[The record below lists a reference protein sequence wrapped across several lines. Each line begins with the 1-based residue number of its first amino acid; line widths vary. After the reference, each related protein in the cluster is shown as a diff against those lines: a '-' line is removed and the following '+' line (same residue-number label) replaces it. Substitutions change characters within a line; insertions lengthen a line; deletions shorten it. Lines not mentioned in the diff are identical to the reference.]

1 MAMEMPRY
9 VQIFNTLSKRMESGQ
24 YPLEMRLP
32 TESELCNEFEAS
44 RFTVREAL
52 RRLVD
57 QGMVQRRQGA
67 GSVVVAAKPKARYV
81 HSLASLSDL
90 FQFAL
95 NTHYELLSLTQVTL
109 DAKTA
114 ADVGGEAG
122 ERWWLMKG
130 LRRNEQG
137 GKVFCYLHSYI
148 PPRFGKYVLELA
160 RCIGAFYAHLAERS
174 GEEILDV
181 EHDLRGVRMNKD
193 VALHLNCA
201 DDTISMCSLRR
212 YISKRGTVIA
222 TYNYH
227 VAEDFNYRMKISRN
241 I

>member
-1 MAMEMPRY
+1 MATDAKRY
-9 VQIFNTLSKRMESGQ
+9 VQIFNELRKRVESGQ
-24 YPLEMRLP
+24 YPIEMRLP
-32 TESELCNEFEAS
+32 TESELCDEFEAS

-57 QGMVQRRQGA
+57 QGMVHRRQGA

-90 FQFAL
+90 AQFAL
-95 NTHYELLSLTQVTL
+95 NTHYELLSLTQVAL
-109 DAKTA
+109 DEKTA

-122 ERWWLMKG
+122 QRWWLMKG
-130 LRRNEQG
+130 LRRNTQG
-137 GKVFCYLHSYI
+137 DEVFSYLHSYI
-148 PPRFGKYVLELA
+148 PPRLGRYVRELA
-160 RCIGAFYAHLAERS
+160 RCVGAFYAHLAERS

-181 EHDLRGVRMNKD
+181 EHDLRGVRMDAD
-193 VALHLNCA
+193 VARHLRCKTG
-201 DDTISMCSLRR
+201 TISMCSLRR

-227 VAEDFNYRMKISRN
+227 VAEQFHYRMKISRN